1 MTAFG
6 KVINTDADEN
16 NAMAGSLAF
25 TESTLTISSGSVTA
39 TRSAHIIAA
48 ETGTTDDLANIAT
61 GSVTDG
67 AIIHI
72 RPDSGDTITV
82 KDAATGAGEIHLID
96 NADFIMSGDESI
108 VLQMR
113 TPDWYEVGRSSTAT
127 GTILQVVQA
136 TLTSTATMSSATFAD
151 TGLTVN
157 ITPTSTSNKV
167 LVFVMLSAGAA
178 GSTATGASFRLVRD
192 STDLLV
198 GDTASN
204 RIRVSTDGI
213 WESTAS
219 VSGMMGVS
227 INYLDS
233 PSASSSTTYKVQW
246 AVLNAG
252 GAIYLNRTSTDTDN
266 TSFPRGAC
274 SIIAMEV
281 KG

>member
-1 MTAFG
+1 
-6 KVINTDADEN
+6 
-16 NAMAGSLAF
+16 
-25 TESTLTISSGSVTA
+25 
-39 TRSAHIIAA
+39 
-48 ETGTTDDLANIAT
+48 
-61 GSVTDG
+61 
-67 AIIHI
+67 
-72 RPDSGDTITV
+72 
-82 KDAATGAGEIHLID
+82 
-96 NADFIMSGDESI
+96 
-108 VLQMR
+108 
-113 TPDWYEVGRSSTAT
+113 
-127 GTILQVVQA
+127 
-136 TLTSTATMSSATFAD
+136 
-151 TGLTVN
+151 
-157 ITPTSTSNKV
+157 
-167 LVFVMLSAGAA
+167 GAA